1 MSQNSFSIFRDL
13 VVSGQREPSRSNLFG
28 VKIYLPPCILANEA
42 AIKRDQRDAAIAVNF
57 FAESVS
63 VPARRIQG
71 EQVKAGW
78 QGAAYNVARE
88 QQNGQMDISF
98 MVDKK
103 LFHRKFLEQW
113 MNYAVH
119 DQENRATIYDEYTT
133 NIVIQKWELASP
145 VNWSAITDSGTQYT
159 QRLNM
164 VTGVWQFFGAWPA
177 DMGGLSFNNGP
188 ANLVKFST
196 KFNYER
202 YRFDTVGAEELN
214 YNTPDKFITKAS
226 EGVETVGL
234 SQNQKEAAQFGV

>member
-1 MSQNSFSIFRDL
+1 MSMNSFATFREL
-13 VVSGQREPSRSNLFG
+13 VTSGQREPARSNLFG

-113 MNYAVH
+113 MNYAVP
-119 DQENRATIYDEYTT
+119 DQENRASLYDEYTT
-133 NIVIQKWELASP
+133 NIVIQKWEIASP
-145 VNWSAITDSGTQYT
+145 VNWQGIAENGKQFT

-164 VTGVWQFFGAWPA
+164 VTGVWQFFGAWPV

-188 ANLVKFST
+188 TNIVKFST
-196 KFNYER
+196 KFNFER

-214 YNTPDKFITKAS
+214 YNTPDKFINSATNDMN
-226 EGVETVGL
+226 VVGL
-234 SQNQKEAAQFGV
+234 STNQQEAAQFGV

>member
-113 MNYAVH
+113 MNYAVP

-133 NIVIQKWELASP
+133 NIVIQKWELAP
-145 VNWSAITDSGTQYT
+145 HVNWSAITYSGTQYT

>member
-1 MSQNSFSIFRDL
+1 MSMNSFATFREL
-13 VVSGQREPSRSNLFG
+13 VTSGQREPARSNLFG

-71 EQVKAGW
+71 EQVRAGW

-113 MNYAVH
+113 MNYAVP
-119 DQENRATIYDEYTT
+119 DQENRASLYDEYTT
-133 NIVIQKWELASP
+133 NIVIQKWEIASP
-145 VNWSAITDSGTQYT
+145 VNWQGIAENGKQFT

-164 VTGVWQFFGAWPA
+164 VTGVWQFFGAWPV

-188 ANLVKFST
+188 TNIVKFST
-196 KFNYER
+196 KFNFER

-214 YNTPDKFITKAS
+214 YNTPDKFINSATNDMN
-226 EGVETVGL
+226 VVGL
-234 SQNQKEAAQFGV
+234 STNQQEAAQFGV

>member
-71 EQVKAGW
+71 EQVRAGW

-113 MNYAVH
+113 MNYAVP
-119 DQENRATIYDEYTT
+119 DQENRASLYDEYTT
-133 NIVIQKWELASP
+133 NIVIQKWEIASP
-145 VNWSAITDSGTQYT
+145 VNWQGIAENGKQFT

-164 VTGVWQFFGAWPA
+164 VTGVWQFFGAWPV

-188 ANLVKFST
+188 TNIVKFST
-196 KFNYER
+196 KFNFER

-214 YNTPDKFITKAS
+214 YNTPDKFINSATNDMN
-226 EGVETVGL
+226 VVGL
-234 SQNQKEAAQFGV
+234 STNQQEAAQFGV

>member
-13 VVSGQREPSRSNLFG
+13 VVSGQREPSRSNLYG
-28 VKIYLPPCILANEA
+28 VKIYLPACILANEA
-42 AIKRDQRDAAIAVNF
+42 GIKRDQRDAAIAINF

-71 EQVKAGW
+71 EQVKAAW

-113 MNYAVH
+113 MNYAVP
-119 DQENRATIYDEYTT
+119 DQENRASLYDEYTT

-145 VNWSAITDSGTQYT
+145 VNWSAVTESGAEYT

-164 VTGVWQFFGAWPA
+164 VTGVWQFFGAWPS

>member
-1 MSQNSFSIFRDL
+1 MNSFATFREL
-13 VVSGQREPSRSNLFG
+13 VTSGQREPARSNLFG

-71 EQVKAGW
+71 EQVRAGW

-113 MNYAVH
+113 MNYAVP
-119 DQENRATIYDEYTT
+119 DQENRASLYDEYTT
-133 NIVIQKWELASP
+133 NIVIQKWEIASP
-145 VNWSAITDSGTQYT
+145 VNWQGIAENGKQFT

-164 VTGVWQFFGAWPA
+164 VTGVWQFFGAWPV

-188 ANLVKFST
+188 TNIVKFST
-196 KFNYER
+196 KFNFER

-214 YNTPDKFITKAS
+214 YNTPDKFINSATNDMN
-226 EGVETVGL
+226 VVGL
-234 SQNQKEAAQFGV
+234 STNQQEAAQFGV

>member
-113 MNYAVH
+113 MNYAVP

-234 SQNQKEAAQFGV
+234 SQNQQEAAQFGV

>member
-13 VVSGQREPSRSNLFG
+13 VVSGQREPSRSNLYG
-28 VKIYLPPCILANEA
+28 VKIYLPACILANEA
-42 AIKRDQRDAAIAVNF
+42 GIKRDQRDAAIAINF

-71 EQVKAGW
+71 EQVKAAW

-113 MNYAVH
+113 MNYAVP
-119 DQENRATIYDEYTT
+119 DQENRASLYDEYTT

-145 VNWSAITDSGTQYT
+145 VNWSAVTESGAEYT

-164 VTGVWQFFGAWPA
+164 VTGVWQFFGAWPS

-202 YRFDTVGAEELN
+202 YRFDTIGRDTLGP
-214 YNTPDKFITKAS
+214 NTPDRYINSYS
-226 EGVETVGL
+226 EGISTVGL
-234 SQNQKEAAQFGV
+234 GGEQQDVAAFG

>member
-113 MNYAVH
+113 MNYAVP

-214 YNTPDKFITKAS
+214 YNCLLYTSPSPRD
-226 EGVETVGL
+226 
-234 SQNQKEAAQFGV
+234 

>member
-13 VVSGQREPSRSNLFG
+13 VVSGQREPSRSNLYG
-28 VKIYLPPCILANEA
+28 VKIYLPACILANEA
-42 AIKRDQRDAAIAVNF
+42 GIKRDQRDAAIAINF

-113 MNYAVH
+113 MNYAVP
-119 DQENRATIYDEYTT
+119 DQENRASLYDEYTT

-145 VNWSAITDSGTQYT
+145 VNWSAVTESGAEYT

-164 VTGVWQFFGAWPA
+164 VTGVWQFFGAWPS

-214 YNTPDKFITKAS
+214 YNTPDKFITSAT

-234 SQNQKEAAQFGV
+234 SGNQKEAAQFGV

>member
-13 VVSGQREPSRSNLFG
+13 VVSGQREPARSNLFG

-113 MNYAVH
+113 MIYAVP

-177 DMGGLSFNNGP
+177 DMGGLQFNNGP

-234 SQNQKEAAQFGV
+234 SQNQKEAAQLGV

>member
-13 VVSGQREPSRSNLFG
+13 VVSGQREPARSNLFG

-42 AIKRDQRDAAIAVNF
+42 GIKRDQRDAAIAINF

-88 QQNGQMDISF
+88 QQNGQMDVSF

-113 MNYAVH
+113 MNYTVA

-133 NIVIQKWELASP
+133 NIVVQKWELASP
-145 VNWSAITDSGTQYT
+145 VNWSAITESGTQYT

-188 ANLVKFST
+188 ASLVKFST

-214 YNTPDKFITKAS
+214 YNTPDKFITSAS

-234 SQNQKEAAQFGV
+234 SQNQQEAAQFGV

>member
-113 MNYAVH
+113 MNYAVP
-119 DQENRATIYDEYTT
+119 DQENRASLYDEYTT
-133 NIVIQKWELASP
+133 NIVIQKWEIASP
-145 VNWSAITDSGTQYT
+145 VNWQGIAENGKQFT

-164 VTGVWQFFGAWPA
+164 VTGVWQFFGAWPV

-188 ANLVKFST
+188 TNIVKFST
-196 KFNYER
+196 KFNFER

-214 YNTPDKFITKAS
+214 YNTPDKFINSATNDMN
-226 EGVETVGL
+226 VVGL
-234 SQNQKEAAQFGV
+234 STNQQEAAQFGV

>member
-1 MSQNSFSIFRDL
+1 MNSFATFREL
-13 VVSGQREPSRSNLFG
+13 VTSGQREPARSNLFG

-71 EQVKAGW
+71 EQVRAGW

-113 MNYAVH
+113 MNYAVP
-119 DQENRATIYDEYTT
+119 DQENRASLYDEYTT
-133 NIVIQKWELASP
+133 NIVIQKWEIASP
-145 VNWSAITDSGTQYT
+145 VNWQGIAENGKQFT

-164 VTGVWQFFGAWPA
+164 VTGGWQFFGAWPV

-188 ANLVKFST
+188 TNIVKFST
-196 KFNYER
+196 KFNFER

-214 YNTPDKFITKAS
+214 YNTPDKFINSATNDMN
-226 EGVETVGL
+226 VVGL
-234 SQNQKEAAQFGV
+234 STNQQEAAQFGV

>member
-1 MSQNSFSIFRDL
+1 MNSFATFREL
-13 VVSGQREPSRSNLFG
+13 VTSGQREPARSNLFG

-113 MNYAVH
+113 MNYAVP
-119 DQENRATIYDEYTT
+119 DQENRASLYDEYTT
-133 NIVIQKWELASP
+133 NIVIQKWEIASP
-145 VNWSAITDSGTQYT
+145 VNWQGIAENGKQFT

-164 VTGVWQFFGAWPA
+164 VTGVWQFFGAWPV

-188 ANLVKFST
+188 TNIVKFST
-196 KFNYER
+196 KFNFER

-214 YNTPDKFITKAS
+214 YNTPDKFINSATNDMN
-226 EGVETVGL
+226 VVGL
-234 SQNQKEAAQFGV
+234 STNQQEAAQFGV